1 MTFTSGRPAHN
12 HWFVGEERDT
22 YRRIAKDLMDKEGKG
37 LIEATLDAGGCV
49 YAQS

>member
-22 YRRIAKDLMDKEGKG
+22 YRQGIRQRDLMDKEGKG
-37 LIEATLDAGGCV
+37 LIEAAAIT
-49 YAQS
+49 